1 MQLAT
6 QLVMQFTQLDHLLNA
21 AVPGVAPA
29 VVCRV
34 EQAGR
39 LLFERGYGWIN
50 PMLKRQ
56 PVDAGTLF
64 DLASL
69 TKLFT
74 TTACL
79 RMWDAGLLD
88 LDQPVAKLVPGFSGM
103 RSIGDVEDPI
113 TQLPAPPPAA
123 WQDYPYP
130 IDLSA
135 ITLRHLLTHTS
146 GLPAW
151 RSLYR
156 AAGPAPE
163 RPSSLHRAELL
174 RRQMAG
180 FDVILQTGLAYPPGE
195 SYLYSDVGL
204 ILLGHALTRCTADV
218 TLAETLLNWVTGP
231 LALEAHFNPS
241 CLLVDRIAPTEFCPW
256 RQRRLHGEV
265 HDENAAGLG
274 GIAGHAG
281 LFGTAADLCTL
292 GNLYLAHGKPAETGR
307 LLARRIVDESIRL
320 QVEAEAAGLPLH
332 ASPAPAGPAGG
343 VPTLATGTRRGLGW
357 MLRSDPDPS
366 CSTEFGPRSFG
377 HTGYTGTSLW
387 CDPDRELVVALLT
400 NRVYHGRN
408 PEPIARL
415 RPAVHAAVIAGLRR

>member
-1 MQLAT
+1 MQLA
-6 QLVMQFTQLDHLLNA
+6 MQFTELDHLLNS
-21 AVPGVAPA
+21 AVPTVAPA

-34 EQAGR
+34 EQAGKV
-39 LLFERGYGWIN
+39 LFERGYGWIN

-56 PVDAGTLF
+56 PVEPNTLF

-79 RMWDAGLLD
+79 RMWEAGLLD
-88 LDQPVAKLVPGFSGM
+88 LDQPVSALVPGFSGV
-103 RSIGDVEDPI
+103 RHVGDVEDPI
-113 TQLPAPPPAA
+113 TKQPAPPPAA
-123 WQDYPYP
+123 WQGYTSP

-135 ITLRHLLTHTS
+135 VTLRHLLTHTS

-156 AAGPAPE
+156 AAGPAPD
-163 RPSSLHRAELL
+163 RPTSLHRAELL

-180 FDVILQTGLAYPPGE
+180 VNAILQTDLAYPPGE
-195 SYLYSDVGL
+195 SYLYSDLGL
-204 ILLGHALTRCTADV
+204 ILLGHALTRATGDV
-218 TLAETLLNWVTGP
+218 TLADTVQNWVTGP
-231 LALEAHFNPS
+231 LRLEAHFTPS

-281 LFGTAADLCTL
+281 LFGTAADLCAL
-292 GNLYLAHGKPAETGR
+292 GNLYLSGGGR
-307 LLARRIVDESIRL
+307 LLSRRIVDESISV
-320 QVEAEAAGLPLH
+320 QMEIAEAGAPLH
-332 ASPAPAGPAGG
+332 AERVPAGHTGG
-343 VPTLATGTRRGLGW
+343 TLTLAPVIRRGLGW

-377 HTGYTGTSLW
+377 HTGFTGTSLW

-408 PEPIARL
+408 PEPITRL
-415 RPAVHAAVIAGLRR
+415 RPAVHAAVVAGLCR